1 MKKIVTLGAIAAV
14 AGGMMFAQPVFE
26 PSVTLDGS
34 ATAKWGVDLDAGQT
48 GFQNDTSGDFKVK
61 LWGDGSRELE
71 EGDGVWAELKVTG
84 KELTWNGN
92 KEKDERWDGGKWELN
107 EAKLHI
113 GPVYVG
119 VKSGDTQVGEYK
131 FDGAIRSADNDNAKW
146 LNNVGPDK
154 FSQGIVVG
162 FANDSFDLGVDFRS
176 YYDAGASAEYEFD
189 TATGKAKEKTAA
201 ATGTNTHYTSAYAI
215 AAEAKIK
222 DSNTFL
228 PGLAVDVGV
237 GYNLSDHYSTKGN
250 DDSKGQLASNNYFGE
265 PELEKLVFG
274 YIAPDAPGDSENL
287 KNAKEALSKVEAA
300 FKDWKDGK
308 PVAAAYAGYTSVA
321 EWEAAITTAK
331 GSVKT
336 IEDGETNTAAAN
348 AAAKY
353 RAPFTDRKDELK
365 VHTLGYAFNASYKL
379 KIDDKFYLKPAVG
392 LTGTYVTA
400 KNDTESTSGS
410 VNTLVAGALFGWGDT
425 ADSDAGVYFLNDG
438 DQTKKVT
445 PGISVVAA
453 IPLASTGSHT
463 DNAGTTKS
471 TMHSALQ
478 ALIVPSVYF
487 GDLIPNLKLAA
498 YSEMALLR
506 NYKEGDHNEDNTAY
520 NYSGNNTEAW
530 NYAVTK
536 ANEPKEART
545 FGLAAAFGV
554 AYDIKATDDI
564 TITPKFGLRY
574 ANSAYIQNKVNK
586 IAPLSNHAL
595 FEAGYGKMGVQQKKD
610 KHEDGDF
617 DNYLNIKFGLDAA
630 GLISNTTF
638 FVEYASANLLFD
650 GEPVEADK
658 NQYNEQNK
666 YYSIKAGTLDVGCK
680 ISF

>member
-84 KELTWNGN
+84 KELTWNGK

-107 EAKLHI
+107 EAKLHL

-176 YYDAGASAEYEFD
+176 YYDDDE
-189 TATGKAKEKTAA
+189 EK
-201 ATGTNTHYTSAYAI
+201 GTNTKYTSAYGI

-228 PGLAVDVGV
+228 PGLAVDAGV
-237 GYNLSDHYSTKGN
+237 GYNFSDHYTIKALTKDADGN
-250 DDSKGQLASNNYFGE
+250 VTMGTVASNNYYTLDEEALG
-265 PELEKLVFG
+265 KLVFG
-274 YIAPDAPGDSENL
+274 YVEPEKAAEVDPL
-287 KNAKEALSKVEAA
+287 KAEKDTLAALKKAYGQY
-300 FKDWKDGK
+300 KDGT
-308 PVAAAYAGYTSVA
+308 PIDIDDATALAEIASFAGTSMSEDFEDAIKDA
-321 EWEAAITTAK
+321 ENAIQDA
-331 GSVKT
+331 
-336 IEDGETNTAAAN
+336 E
-348 AAAKY
+348 AAAKLAKY
-353 RAPFTDRKDELK
+353 KAPVAPISDRAKETK

-379 KIDDKFYLKPAVG
+379 KIDDKFYVKPAVG
-392 LTGTYVTA
+392 LTGTNVTA
-400 KNDTESTSGS
+400 KTENTSNSVS
-410 VNTLVAGALFGWGDT
+410 VNTLAFGALFGWGDT

-453 IPLASTGSHT
+453 IPLASTST
-463 DNAGTTKS
+463 LKTNAGTYKTTS
-471 TMHSALQ
+471 HSALK

-506 NYKEGDHNEDNTAY
+506 DYVAENEKH
-520 NYSGNNTEAW
+520 SGNNTETW
-530 NYAVTK
+530 EYAVLK
-536 ANEPKEART
+536 DNANEART

-586 IAPLSNHAL
+586 MAPLSNHAL
-595 FEAGYGKMGVQQKKD
+595 FEAGYGKMGLQQTQTNG
-610 KHEDGDF
+610 KHPDGDI

-638 FVEYASANLLFD
+638 FVEYSSANLLFD
-650 GEPVEADK
+650 GEAVESDK

-666 YYSIKAGTLDVGCK
+666 YYSIKAGTIDVGCK

>member
-84 KELTWNGN
+84 KETTIN
-92 KEKDERWDGGKWELN
+92 KGKLEGGDWELN
-107 EAKLHI
+107 EAKLHL

-154 FSQGIVVG
+154 FSQGIVIG
-162 FANDSFDLGVDFRS
+162 FANDSFDIGVDLRS
-176 YYDAGASAEYEFD
+176 YYDEGAKAEYEFD
-189 TATGKAKEKTAA
+189 TATGKAKEKTKAA
-201 ATGTNTHYTSAYAI
+201 DGTNTKYTSAYAI

-228 PGLAVDVGV
+228 PGLSLDVGV
-237 GYNLSDHYSTKGN
+237 GYNLSDHYSTKGS
-250 DDSKGQLASNNYFGE
+250 DDSNGQVASNNYFTY
-265 PELEKLVFG
+265 PDLEKMVFG
-274 YIAPDAPGDSENL
+274 YVAPAAAGDSVAL
-287 KNAKEALSKVEAA
+287 KGNKDALAA
-300 FKDWKDGK
+300 LE
-308 PVAAAYAGYTSVA
+308 AAYADWKSGKPGTYAHNTNAAWV
-321 EWEAAITTAK
+321 AAIDDAK
-331 GSVKT
+331 DDIKAQ
-336 IEDGETNTAAAN
+336 EDAEAETAANEAQHK
-348 AAAKY
+348 AALGY
-353 RAPFTDRKDELK
+353 FRATDRKDETK

-400 KNDTESTSGS
+400 KSDSASASGS
-410 VNTLVAGALFGWGDT
+410 VNTLAVGALFGWGDT

-453 IPLASTGSHT
+453 IPFDMTGSQT
-463 DNAGTTKS
+463 GNNVTIKNTA
-471 TMHSALQ
+471 HSALK
-478 ALIVPSVYF
+478 ALIVPSVYL
-487 GDLIPNLKLAA
+487 GDLVPNLKFAA
-498 YSEMALLR
+498 YSEMAILSYVDPADR
-506 NYKEGDHNEDNTAY
+506 EKHNADRTVNDTYGSA
-520 NYSGNNTEAW
+520 
-530 NYAVTK
+530 
-536 ANEPKEART
+536 ANKDRT
-545 FGLAAAFGV
+545 FALAVATGI

-574 ANSAYIQNKVNK
+574 ANTAYFENNIGKM
-586 IAPLSNHAL
+586 APLSTHGL
-595 FEAGYGKMGVQQKKD
+595 FEAGYGKMGVKQLES
-610 KHEDGDF
+610 KHTDGNNQ
-617 DNYLNIKFGLDAA
+617 NYLNIKFGIDAA

-666 YYSIKAGTLDVGCK
+666 YYSIKAGTIDVGCK